1 MAKTDKFFPDGEWSE
16 EVYNKHMEEEA
27 MQQAERK
34 IAPWQPAMRGWLKD
48 GCPFPT
54 VTLRFD
60 TRACALAIYC
70 RGRAFEVEHGFS
82 PCQVCPYGLCNLDLF
97 RELSRALHE
106 FRTTEQSQQRG
117 DFK

>member
-1 MAKTDKFFPDGEWSE
+1 MEDTNKFFPGGEW
-16 EVYNKHMEEEA
+16 NEEA
-27 MQQAERK
+27 YEKHVQEEAALLAERK
-34 IAPWQPAMRGWLKD
+34 IAPWQSAMRGWLKD

-54 VTLRFD
+54 VMLRFD

-82 PCQVCPYGLCNLDLF
+82 PCQLCPYGPCNLDLF
-97 RELSRALHE
+97 KELSRALRE
-106 FRTTEQSQQRG
+106 CRTTEQCQQRG